1 MKVVSYHSRTC
12 CSVILN
18 DSFEICLHYILSTD
32 VLYTV
37 WTVHVCCIG
46 LYVRDNMSR

>member
-1 MKVVSYHSRTC
+1 MKVVTTPELVAVLYLKT
-12 CSVILN
+12 V
-18 DSFEICLHYILSTD
+18 FEICLHHILSTD